1 MIPRRRVPNMSG
13 MLFGRSG
20 PGSRTRV
27 KDQGPGQGCTTS
39 FQAPGLGRTTAIAN
53 VANTFSFFFLI
64 SSPASIP
71 PFLLKFVFGSKRRA
85 GIFLSLYFSF
95 HKHQLLRSPF
105 LSFRHHK
112 GRGVSLASILLS
124 CYSEHCRWLDRL
136 GA

>member
-39 FQAPGLGRTTAIAN
+39 FQAPGLGRTTAITN
-53 VANTFSFFFLI
+53 VNANTFSFFFF
-64 SSPASIP
+64 ASIP
-71 PFLLKFVFGSKRRA
+71 PFFLKFVFGSKRRA

-95 HKHQLLRSPF
+95 HKHQLLRLPF

-124 CYSEHCRWLDRL
+124 CNSEHCRWLDRL